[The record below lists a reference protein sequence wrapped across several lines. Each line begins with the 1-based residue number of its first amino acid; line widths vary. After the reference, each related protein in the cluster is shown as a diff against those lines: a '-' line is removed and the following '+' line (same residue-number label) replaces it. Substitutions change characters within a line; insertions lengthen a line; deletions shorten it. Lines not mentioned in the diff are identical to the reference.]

1 MVGWINYLE
10 TSVHSSL
17 SLVVRFIAKMV
28 KESWADNLSYPEL
41 KSSSEKKVKEKK
53 LWSIKKN
60 KKVCMKLQKKTWSL
74 WIFFHFILDRDQF
87 SDEHKKKKG
96 NSKIEDHLLSCMKA
110 V

>member
-1 MVGWINYLE
+1 
-10 TSVHSSL
+10 
-17 SLVVRFIAKMV
+17 MV

-60 KKVCMKLQKKTWSL
+60 KKVCVKLQKKTLSF

-87 SDEHKKKKG
+87 SDQQRKKKE
-96 NSKIEDHLLSCMKA
+96 NLKIEDLLLSCMKA